1 MERRMLKKKPKSEA
15 RDRFLAEA
23 KKHLGYRTR
32 ANGLSEFGARVGYSG
47 HGIPWS
53 GAFIDCVA
61 RDSGIFLPACVY
73 SPTGLSEFFHAGRVV
88 NRPEPG
94 DIVFF
99 AYPTAR
105 DFSMPHVGIV
115 SDVDHWHEY
124 ESFMSIEANVNSGLP
139 KAVQERD
146 GIYERVHWKYET
158 IAFARP
164 DFEFRPGSGA
174 KTLTGSKK
182 VKLHDVQIGRRN
194 RSVDLVQ
201 QALEVVAGLAH
212 HEHGA
217 FDGPTIQAY
226 ARWQRMTGHVGDDA
240 SGQPTGPSL
249 ERLGRETG
257 IFEVDNSDLG
267 NV

>member
-1 MERRMLKKKPKSEA
+1 MRKTKSEA

-23 KKHLGYRTR
+23 RRHLGYRTR

-61 RDSGIFLPACVY
+61 RDSGIFMPACVY
-73 SPTGLSEFFHAGRVV
+73 SPSGLSEFFHAGRVV

-115 SDVDHWHEY
+115 SNVDYWREH
-124 ESFMSIEANVNSGLP
+124 ESFSSIEANVNSGLP
-139 KAVQERD
+139 KAAQERD
-146 GIYERVHWKYET
+146 GIYERVHWRYET

-164 DFEFRPGSGA
+164 DFELRPGSGA
-174 KTLTGSKK
+174 KTQTGSKK
-182 VKLHDVQIGRRN
+182 VKLQDVQIGRRN

-201 QALEVVAGLAH
+201 QALERVAGLAS
-212 HEHGA
+212 HEPGA

-240 SGQPTGPSL
+240 SGEPTQPSL

-257 IFEVDNSDLG
+257 LFEVEGLDLG